1 MPTGYAWVRK
11 GQRKLVD
18 HHCPQGRR
26 VNAVAALCALRE
38 RLVFECRG
46 KSDGRYDGAAH
57 LAFVRRVKR
66 EASPDRPCVIVL
78 DNYSVHRCGIVK
90 GETLALASEDIA
102 FFFLPA
108 YCPWLNEI
116 EPLWRQ
122 VKYQDLPD
130 RSHETEA
137 ALQAAVEAA
146 LRGRDEAMKI
156 SDTQLPASA

>member
-11 GQRKLVD
+11 GQRKTVD
-18 HHCPQGRR
+18 HHAPEGRR
-26 VNAVAALCALRE
+26 VNAVAALCARRE
-38 RLVFECRG
+38 RLVFECRS
-46 KSDGRYDGAAH
+46 KADGRYDGAAH

-66 EASPDRPCVIVL
+66 EASAHRPCVIVL
-78 DNYSVHRCGIVK
+78 DNYSVHRCGVVK
-90 GETLALASEDIA
+90 DETPALASEGLT
-102 FFFLPA
+102 FFFLPP

-137 ALQAAVEAA
+137 ALRAAVEAA
-146 LRGRDEAMKI
+146 LWGRDEAMKI

>member
-1 MPTGYAWVRK
+1 MW
-11 GQRKLVD
+11 
-18 HHCPQGRR
+18 RR
-26 VNAVAALCALRE
+26 VNVAAALCARRE

-46 KSDGRYDGAAH
+46 KADGRYDGAAH

-66 EASPDRPCVIVL
+66 EACPDRPCVIVL
-78 DNYSVHRCGIVK
+78 DNYSVHRCGVVQD
-90 GETLALASEDIA
+90 EVLALSSEGLS

-130 RSHETEA
+130 RSHETEEG
-137 ALQAAVEAA
+137 LRTAVEAA
-146 LRGRDEAMKI
+146 LRGRDQTMRINKP
-156 SDTQLPASA
+156 LPATA